1 MKYRQTFAEALK
13 DVREKKSAF
22 RISYSKQGQHAGFE
36 DADSL
41 QDLQNKA
48 QKLRAKGFTIDKMGR
63 NTSPVKESFA
73 LYAIRPFSDRRAP
86 GGQRK
91 KGDKVSGPMTYTQAV
106 SKAKQMN
113 VGSSLSGSTKNVEV
127 RPLKEED
134 DHEVSM
140 AVGQVRVMKER
151 LDTIMSFL
159 SSKTDDYNIE
169 GWVQSY
175 ITSAEETLTT
185 IADYLDKN
193 PEVQNEQ
200 KEGAPEMK
208 KPEPKMKKDP
218 EALEK
223 TIQNL
228 TGQLALMKQKLENEK
243 NKVVKPEPN
252 PETGEVP
259 LRTGLANAILDKKGD
274 STELLKK
281 VEKKKEIKM
290 SGQSKIEINPKVEIG
305 QYSGGSQVN
314 TGNLH

>member
-1 MKYRQTFAEALK
+1 MKYSKTFAEALE
-13 DVREKKSAF
+13 DVRK
-22 RISYSKQGQHAGFE
+22 
-36 DADSL
+36 
-41 QDLQNKA
+41 
-48 QKLRAKGFTIDKMGR
+48 
-63 NTSPVKESFA
+63 P
-73 LYAIRPFSDRRAP
+73 
-86 GGQRK
+86 
-91 KGDKVSGPMTYTQAV
+91 KVV
-106 SKAKQMN
+106 
-113 VGSSLSGSTKNVEV
+113 
-127 RPLKEED
+127 KEED

-259 LRTGLANAILDKKGD
+259 LRTGLANAIIDKKGD

-281 VEKKKEIKM
+281 IEKKKELKM
-290 SGQSKIEINPKVEIG
+290 SGKRKIEINPKVEIG

>member
-1 MKYRQTFAEALK
+1 MKYKQTFAEALK

-63 NTSPVKESFA
+63 NTSPVKE
-73 LYAIRPFSDRRAP
+73 
-86 GGQRK
+86 
-91 KGDKVSGPMTYTQAV
+91 DK
-106 SKAKQMN
+106 
-113 VGSSLSGSTKNVEV
+113 
-127 RPLKEED
+127 

-259 LRTGLANAILDKKGD
+259 LRTGLANAIIDKKGD

-281 VEKKKEIKM
+281 IEKKKELKM
-290 SGQSKIEINPKVEIG
+290 SGKSKIEINPKVEIG

>member
-1 MKYRQTFAEALK
+1 MKYRQTFAEALR

-63 NTSPVKESFA
+63 NTSPVKE
-73 LYAIRPFSDRRAP
+73 
-86 GGQRK
+86 
-91 KGDKVSGPMTYTQAV
+91 
-106 SKAKQMN
+106 
-113 VGSSLSGSTKNVEV
+113 
-127 RPLKEED
+127 ED

-140 AVGQVRVMKER
+140 AIGQVRVMQER
-151 LDTIMSFL
+151 LSTIMSFL
-159 SSKTDDYNIE
+159 SGKGDDYNIE

-175 ITSAEETLTT
+175 ITSAEESLTT

-193 PEVQNEQ
+193 PAVQKEQ
-200 KEGAPEMK
+200 KEGAPEVK
-208 KPEPKMKKDP
+208 KEPKKDTG
-218 EALEK
+218 ALEK

-274 STELLKK
+274 PAELLKK
-281 VEKKKEIKM
+281 VEKKKELKM
-290 SGQSKIEINPKVEIG
+290 SGKSKIEINPKADIG

>member
-63 NTSPVKESFA
+63 NTSPVKE
-73 LYAIRPFSDRRAP
+73 
-86 GGQRK
+86 
-91 KGDKVSGPMTYTQAV
+91 
-106 SKAKQMN
+106 
-113 VGSSLSGSTKNVEV
+113 
-127 RPLKEED
+127 ED

-140 AVGQVRVMKER
+140 AIGQVRVMQER
-151 LDTIMSFL
+151 LSTIMSFL
-159 SSKTDDYNIE
+159 SGKGDDYNIE

-175 ITSAEETLTT
+175 ITSAEESLTT

-193 PEVQNEQ
+193 PEVQKEQ
-200 KEGAPEMK
+200 KEGAPEVK
-208 KPEPKMKKDP
+208 KEPKKDTG
-218 EALEK
+218 ALEK

-274 STELLKK
+274 PAELLKK
-281 VEKKKEIKM
+281 VEKKKELKM
-290 SGQSKIEINPKVEIG
+290 SGKSKIEINPKADIG
-305 QYSGGSQVN
+305 QYSGGNQVN

>member
-1 MKYRQTFAEALK
+1 MKYSKTFAEALK
-13 DVREKKSAF
+13 DVRK
-22 RISYSKQGQHAGFE
+22 
-36 DADSL
+36 
-41 QDLQNKA
+41 
-48 QKLRAKGFTIDKMGR
+48 
-63 NTSPVKESFA
+63 P
-73 LYAIRPFSDRRAP
+73 
-86 GGQRK
+86 
-91 KGDKVSGPMTYTQAV
+91 KVV
-106 SKAKQMN
+106 
-113 VGSSLSGSTKNVEV
+113 
-127 RPLKEED
+127 KEED

-140 AVGQVRVMKER
+140 AIGQVRVMKER

-193 PEVQNEQ
+193 PDVQNEQ
-200 KEGAPEMK
+200 KEAAPEVK
-208 KPEPKMKKDP
+208 KPEPKIKKDP

-274 STELLKK
+274 STQLLKK
-281 VEKKKEIKM
+281 VEKKKELKM
-290 SGQSKIEINPKVEIG
+290 SGKSKIEINPKADLG
-305 QYSGGSQVN
+305 QYSGGNQVN